1 MNTVKILKDSYHVM
15 TKEMIELKRDKMTL
29 AGMVAMP
36 LIFLLLFG
44 FIFPSGSTHENVQM
58 GLVNLDQGAGSN
70 EFITQMET
78 MNNQLATSKNSSY
91 MSFTN
96 YSSVDAAKT
105 AINQGKISG
114 AFVIPPGFSN
124 NVTNGQPAN
133 VIINIDNSN
142 PQVAGTVEQVSSG
155 TVSGLN
161 GIIANASVIKLGNEA
176 NQQINPQAVIARY
189 TPNIENTIPGASNYF
204 NFLVPG
210 LMVMI
215 GMMRVMDSIPE
226 TISKEKEIGTFDGLL
241 SAPIHH
247 ISVLLGKTMALTIRG
262 LLECLFVLVF
272 AVLLFGVT
280 VHGNM
285 LLVFVMTFLS
295 LFSFIGI
302 GFMAVALAKDQGGA
316 STIMDLLMFP
326 MMFLSGVIF
335 PIQQMPWIMQEIS
348 KLSPLTYA
356 GDAMRKI
363 MLLNANVADV
373 SADIIIVL
381 VFGIVT
387 LAIALPLFSRSV
399 KD

>member
-15 TKEMIELKRDKMTL
+15 TKEIIELKRDKMTL
-29 AGMVAMP
+29 AGMVVMP

-44 FIFPSGSTHENVQM
+44 FIFPSGSTHENVQI
-58 GLVNLDQGAGSN
+58 GLVNLDQGSGSN

-78 MNNQLATSKNSSY
+78 INNQLASSKNSSY

-114 AFVIPPGFSN
+114 AVVIPQGFSN

-133 VIINIDNSN
+133 VVINIDNSN
-142 PQVAGTVEQVSSG
+142 PQIAGTVEQVSLG

-161 GIIANASVIKLGNEA
+161 GIIANASVLKLSSEA
-176 NQQINPQAVIARY
+176 NQQINPQALITPY

-226 TISKEKEIGTFDGLL
+226 TVSKEKEMGTFDGLL

-247 ISVLLGKTMALTIRG
+247 ISVLLGKTMALTLRG
-262 LLECLFVLVF
+262 LVECLFVLIF
-272 AVLLFGVT
+272 AVLLFGVRI
-280 VHGNM
+280 HGSI
-285 LLVFVMTFLS
+285 LLILVMTLLG

-363 MLLNANVADV
+363 MLLNANAADV
-373 SADIIIVL
+373 SADIIILL

-387 LAIALPLFSRSV
+387 LVIALPLFSKSV